1 MTRPAPLLAVVGLA
15 AVLLAGC
22 GTKDAST
29 AGSPVASGTTSAG
42 SAGSAGSSAASASAA
57 VPAADVPACPQ
68 PTGSGSVSGGLP
80 QLSLPCLDGS
90 GDVDL
95 AALRGPLVVNVW
107 ASWCP
112 PCRAELPALA
122 EVARSAGDRV
132 RFLGVDVVDDAAAA
146 TALIQQ
152 LKLPYPSVFDVQGT
166 TRGPLR
172 WVGPPVTYF
181 VAADGRIA
189 GVHRGQLTTA
199 AELRDLIEKYLG
211 VTQ

>member
-29 AGSPVASGTTSAG
+29 AGSPVAPGTTSAG
-42 SAGSAGSSAASASAA
+42 TAGSSAASAPSAVPAAA
-57 VPAADVPACPQ
+57 VPACPR

-132 RFLGVDVVDDAAAA
+132 RFLGVDVVDDATAA
-146 TALIQQ
+146 TALMEQ
-152 LKLPYPSVFDVQGT
+152 LKVPYPSVFDVQGS

-189 GVHRGQLTTA
+189 GVHRGQVSTA
-199 AELRDLIEKYLG
+199 AELRGLIEKYLG

>member
-15 AVLLAGC
+15 ALLLAGC
-22 GTKDAST
+22 GSTDAST
-29 AGSPVASGTTSAG
+29 AGSPVAAGTPSVATAG
-42 SAGSAGSSAASASAA
+42 SAGSPST
-57 VPAADVPACPQ
+57 VPAADVPACPR

-80 QLSLPCLDGS
+80 QLSLPCLDGT
-90 GDVDL
+90 GTVDL
-95 AALRGPLVVNVW
+95 AALRGPMVVNVW

-122 EVARSAGDRV
+122 EVARTAGDRV
-132 RFLGVDVVDDAAAA
+132 TFLGVDVVDDAAAA
-146 TALIQQ
+146 TALMQQ
-152 LKLPYPSVFDVQGT
+152 LRLPYPSVFDAQGA

-199 AELRDLIEKYLG
+199 AELRGLIEKYLG

>member
-15 AVLLAGC
+15 ALLLAGC
-22 GTKDAST
+22 GSTDAST
-29 AGSPVASGTTSAG
+29 AGSPVASGTPSVATAG
-42 SAGSAGSSAASASAA
+42 STAI
-57 VPAADVPACPQ
+57 VPAAEVPACPR

-80 QLSLPCLDGS
+80 QLSLPCLDGA
-90 GDVDL
+90 GAVDL

-132 RFLGVDVVDDAAAA
+132 TFLGVDVVDDAAAA
-146 TALIQQ
+146 TALMQQ
-152 LKLPYPSVFDVQGT
+152 LRLPYPSVFDAQGA

-189 GVHRGQLTTA
+189 GVHRGQVTSA
-199 AELRDLIEKYLG
+199 AALQDLIGTYLG
-211 VTQ
+211 VTK